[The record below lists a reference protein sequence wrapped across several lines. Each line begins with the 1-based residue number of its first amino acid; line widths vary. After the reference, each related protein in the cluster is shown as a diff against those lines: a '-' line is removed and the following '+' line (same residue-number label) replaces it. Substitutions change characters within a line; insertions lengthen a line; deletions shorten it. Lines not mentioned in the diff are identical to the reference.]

1 MESSRNDRAAGTL
14 LAEALD
20 RELDRRL
27 ATTGANG
34 GIAGFTPIDYFM
46 MILLGALVPAA
57 ALFWGWL

>member
-1 MESSRNDRAAGTL
+1 MESGPNDGAAGTR

-27 ATTGANG
+27 AMTEADG
-34 GIAGFTPIDYFM
+34 GIVGFAPIDYFM